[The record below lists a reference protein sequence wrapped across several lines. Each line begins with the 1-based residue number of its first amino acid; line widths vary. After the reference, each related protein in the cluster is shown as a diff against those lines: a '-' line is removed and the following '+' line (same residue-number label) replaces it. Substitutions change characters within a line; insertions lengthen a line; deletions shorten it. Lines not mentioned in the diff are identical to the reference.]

1 MKKEEILEGLNFR
14 HACKEF
20 DKSKKIDEKD
30 FEFILES
37 GRLAPSSMGI
47 EPWKFLVLQ
56 NEAMREEIANVC
68 WGGKKQ
74 IPSASHVVII
84 LNRKADELKH
94 NSEYI
99 DSLLRDT
106 KKLPED
112 VQGMMKNIMKDIED
126 SRFKGND
133 ELIDQYS
140 REQCYLPLGTMMDVA
155 ALMKIDSC
163 AIGGIDK
170 EKVEKILVDNN
181 VLDTKKFEVTIIAA
195 FGYRVSEPGQKTRR
209 DMSEVVEW
217 VR

>member
-20 DKSKKIDEKD
+20 DKTKKISEED
-30 FEFILES
+30 FNFILES

-56 NEAMREEIANVC
+56 NEAIRQEIANVC

-74 IPSASHVVII
+74 IPSASHVII
-84 LNRKADELKH
+84 MLNRKADELKY

-99 DSLLRDT
+99 DELLRET

-140 REQCYLPLGTMMDVA
+140 REQCYIPLTTMMDVA

-181 VLDTKKFEVTIIAA
+181 ILDTKKFEVTIIAA
-195 FGYRVSEPGQKTRR
+195 FGYRVSEPGEKTRR

>member
-1 MKKEEILEGLNFR
+1 MKKEEILEGLKFR

-20 DKSKKIDEKD
+20 DTTKKISDED
-30 FEFILES
+30 FEMILES

-47 EPWKFLVLQ
+47 EPWKFLILQ
-56 NEAMREEIANVC
+56 NKEIREEIANVC

-84 LNRKADELKH
+84 LNRKADEIKY

-99 DSLLRDT
+99 ADLLKDT

-133 ELIDQYS
+133 ELIEQYS
-140 REQCYLPLGTMMDVA
+140 REQCYMPLATMMDVA

-170 EKVEKILVDNN
+170 EKVEKILIDKNI
-181 VLDTKKFEVTIIAA
+181 LDKEHFEVMIIAA
-195 FGYRVSEPGQKTRR
+195 FGYRVSEPAPKTRR
-209 DMSEVVEW
+209 AMSEVVEW
-217 VR
+217 IK